1 MMLIEHCWG
10 WLARVVV
17 EWGLIP
23 MGWDVGRFVQ
33 TLSYFEE
40 LPVVSWVQKVVQPS
54 PPPPAPV
61 MQSAAS
67 GTMVLFDFR
76 QLQDLNQT
84 WGAVDD
90 VVMGGVSA
98 SQIHASPE
106 GAVFRG
112 NVSTANSGGFVSVR
126 TRNFEPPL
134 DLSAFQGLQLRLK
147 GDGQHYKFL
156 LRSDVGW
163 DSVAFAYSFNTVAAA
178 WMTVQIPFAALKP
191 VFRARTLPGNVVV
204 NLQQV
209 RSLQLMLSKFEY
221 DGELNPQFQAGPFA
235 LTIESISAY

>member
-1 MMLIEHCWG
+1 
-10 WLARVVV
+10 
-17 EWGLIP
+17 

-40 LPVVSWVQKVVQPS
+40 LPVLSWVQKVVQPS
-54 PPPPAPV
+54 SPPPAPQ
-61 MQSAAS
+61 MKPQES
-67 GTMVLFDFR
+67 GIMVLFDFR
-76 QLQDLNQT
+76 QSQDLNQT

-163 DSVAFAYSFNTVAAA
+163 DSVAFADAFDTLVGE
-178 WMTVQIPFAALKP
+178 WMIVRIPFAALKP
-191 VFRARTLPGNVVV
+191 VFRARTLPGNVMV
-204 NLQQV
+204 NLSQI

-221 DGELNPQFQAGPFA
+221 DGELNPKFQAGPFA
-235 LTIESISAY
+235 LTVESISAY